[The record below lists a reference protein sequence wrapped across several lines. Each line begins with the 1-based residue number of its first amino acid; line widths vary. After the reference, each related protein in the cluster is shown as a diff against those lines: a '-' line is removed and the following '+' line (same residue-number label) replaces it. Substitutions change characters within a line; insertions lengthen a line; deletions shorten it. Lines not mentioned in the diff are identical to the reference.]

1 MFLDVELHG
10 AEQAHCAEQA
20 HDRHGD
26 SLTQSDVNHY
36 YCRYSSEQE
45 HCAEQAHDAEQAN
58 IKG

>member
-26 SLTQSDVNHY
+26 SLNP
-36 YCRYSSEQE
+36 
-45 HCAEQAHDAEQAN
+45 
-58 IKG
+58 K